1 MTGVEGHRPAGVGS
15 RGAGLL
21 KPLFLLFLMLSAA
34 PALASQ
40 AQDIAKRLSELER
53 INGRFSFVVLGD
65 NRSGDAEY
73 KRLISTAMERS
84 PAFIINT
91 GDQIPDPGDLDD
103 WADFWDMSRVIS
115 VPYFLTVGNHD
126 VNDRKSEQ
134 IYKDQVDLPGNELYY
149 SFAAGNS
156 LFVVLDSYLTGE
168 QKRIAGKQYRWL
180 EAVLFGSSQR
190 HKFVFLHH
198 PLYPDKD
205 RGRHHG
211 NSLDRYPDDRDR
223 LQDLF
228 VRYKVSAV
236 FTGHEHLYLRKD
248 VGGIPHI
255 TTGGGGAP
263 LYAGEKEGG
272 FHHFILVTIDGEMVS
287 VEVIDINGKKRD
299 SFVL

>member
-1 MTGVEGHRPAGVGS
+1 MITVESHGS
-15 RGAGLL
+15 MCRDLRRSGLL
-21 KPLFLLFLMLSAA
+21 KPVFLLLLMLSAA
-34 PALASQ
+34 PAFAAQ
-40 AQDIAKRLSELER
+40 AQDIAKRLPELER
-53 INGRFSFVVLGD
+53 MNGRFSFVVLGD

-73 KRLISTAMERS
+73 KRLISMAMEKS
-84 PAFIINT
+84 PAFIVNT

-103 WADFWDMSRVIS
+103 WAYLWEMSRVIS

-126 VNDRKSEQ
+126 VNDKKSEQ

-168 QKRIAGKQYRWL
+168 QKRIEGKQYRWL
-180 EAVLFGSSQR
+180 ESVLSGSSQR
-190 HKFVFLHH
+190 YKFVFLHH

-205 RGRHHG
+205 RGRHYG
-211 NSLDRYPDDRDR
+211 NSLDRYPADRDR

-272 FHHFILVTIDGEMVS
+272 FHHFILVTIDGEIVS
-287 VEVIDINGKKRD
+287 IEVIDINGRKRD
-299 SFVL
+299 SLVL